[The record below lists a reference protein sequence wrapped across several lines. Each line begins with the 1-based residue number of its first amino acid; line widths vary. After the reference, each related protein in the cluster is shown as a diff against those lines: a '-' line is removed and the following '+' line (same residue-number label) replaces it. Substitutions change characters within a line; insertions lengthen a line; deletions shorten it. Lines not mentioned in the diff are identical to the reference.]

1 MSRRDIAAF
10 AARSV
15 RLRRDRR
22 RHAELEHHPMQ
33 GEGGD
38 TEEALHVSFGW
49 WAPVDLRVSV
59 DEGEVLY
66 R

>member
-1 MSRRDIAAF
+1 
-10 AARSV
+10 
-15 RLRRDRR
+15 
-22 RHAELEHHPMQ
+22 MQ